1 MLLLLYVI
9 KIKSEVITDRLS
21 LLMSPTPPELQ
32 RGVFYAASCCIT
44 RLAYCRNK
52 ADYHYIWF
60 FVHSIFLH
68 AIEAA
73 NGPLKVRGK

>member
-32 RGVFYAASCCIT
+32 RGVFMLRLVVLPGWLIAGTRQIT
-44 RLAYCRNK
+44 IISGFLF
-52 ADYHYIWF
+52 IPF
-60 FVHSIFLH
+60 FYMLLRQQMVL
-68 AIEAA
+68 
-73 NGPLKVRGK
+73 

>member
-32 RGVFYAASCCIT
+32 QEEFFMLRLVVLPGWLIAGTRQITIISGFLFISFFYMLL
-44 RLAYCRNK
+44 RQQMVL
-52 ADYHYIWF
+52 
-60 FVHSIFLH
+60 
-68 AIEAA
+68 
-73 NGPLKVRGK
+73 

>member
-32 RGVFYAASCCIT
+32 RGVFMLRLVVLPGWLIAGT
-44 RLAYCRNK
+44 RQ
-52 ADYHYIWF
+52 YIWF